1 MTKEEFIKIMAKK
14 AYSYAEKT
22 LIDPDNHEGAISD
35 IVLDYM
41 EGAEEAYELLNTINH
56 D

>member
-1 MTKEEFIKIMAKK
+1 MTREEFLKIMIKK
-14 AYSYAEKT
+14 AYSYVEKT
-22 LIDPDNHEGAISD
+22 LIDPDNYEGTISD